1 MLCTQITRML
11 STSELLLTPSK
22 GIAAT
27 VSVPLLLQKQLQV
40 VPLHRRWLRP
50 APAGLVLAW
59 GRKPSA
65 LAAEAFA
72 RRHQLPLLRLEDG
85 FLRSVGLGSAE
96 PPLSLVVDDLGIY
109 YDAGQP
115 SRLEALIRQPLD
127 SVQQARAAALQVQW
141 QQAAVSKYNHSRDLA
156 VPLPQPFVLIADQ
169 TRGDASIGFGQADGN
184 SFQQMLD
191 SARQLYPHHTLVV
204 KTHPDVMA
212 GKKQGH
218 FDLAELRQQGVLVL
232 AEDIHP
238 ASLLPLAS
246 AVFCVTSQLGFEAL
260 LWQKPVHTFGMPF
273 YAGWGL
279 TTDALP
285 APARRQPVS
294 LWQLLH
300 AALIDYPVYLDPETR
315 QPCEVER
322 LINWLALQR
331 REQQRLPARLYAVG
345 FSWWK
350 RHLLRQFVRG
360 SRLSFVRSPDKVP
373 PGADWL
379 CWGSRYPKSAG
390 QIRIEDGFVRSVGL
404 GVALQKPLS
413 WVFDPVGIYYD
424 STAPSQLEQ
433 ILSTTVFSESLLE
446 QAAQL
451 QQQLLG
457 FGITKYNLGQRDW
470 QRPPGRRVVLVP
482 GQVETDASIRLG
494 SPVLKSNLELL
505 RQVRQQ
511 RPDAYLVYK
520 PHPDVQA
527 GLRKAGSDEQQ
538 ALQYCDE
545 LVLTQD
551 MAHLLTQVDEVHTLT
566 SLSGFEA
573 LLRGIPVCCYGQ
585 PFYAGWGLT
594 EDWQP
599 LARRQRR
606 LTLPELI
613 AGALLLY
620 PSYFHP
626 VSGGAC
632 GAAEIVTQLA
642 AGRHQPSVRPWWRPV
657 LEFYLRLC
665 RF

>member
-1 MLCTQITRML
+1 MLSTAITRIL
-11 STSELLLTPSK
+11 STSEVLLTTSK

-27 VSVPLLLQKQLQV
+27 SSVSAMLQKPLQV
-40 VPLHRRWLRP
+40 VPAYRRKARP
-50 APAGLVLAW
+50 QSGSLVLAW

-65 LAAEAFA
+65 QAAEAYA
-72 RRHQLPLLRLEDG
+72 RRHQLALLRLEDG
-85 FLRSVGLGSAE
+85 FLRSVGLGTAE

-115 SRLEALIRQPLD
+115 SRLEALIPQPLNAA
-127 SVQQARAAALQVQW
+127 QQARAAALQGQW

-156 VPLPQPFVLIADQ
+156 QSLPQPFVLIADQ
-169 TRGDASIGFGQADGN
+169 TKGDASIGYGQADAD
-184 SFQQMLD
+184 SFRRMLD
-191 SARQLYPHHTLVV
+191 NARQRYPHHTLVV

-218 FDLAELRQQGVLVL
+218 FDLQQLQRQGVLVL

-260 LWQKPVHTFGMPF
+260 LWQKEVYTFGMPF

-315 QPCEVER
+315 QLCEVER
-322 LINWLALQR
+322 LIDWLALQR
-331 REQQRLPARLYAVG
+331 REQQKLPAHLYAVG

-350 RHLLRQFVRG
+350 RHLLRQFVPG
-360 SRLSFVRSPDKVP
+360 SRLTFVRSPRQVP
-373 PGADWL
+373 AGAEWL
-379 CWGSRYPKSAG
+379 CWGSRYPAAPG
-390 QIRIEDGFVRSVGL
+390 QIRIEDGFIRSVGL
-404 GVALQKPLS
+404 GVALQKPSS

-424 STAPSQLEQ
+424 STAPSQLEH
-433 ILSTTVFSESLLE
+433 ILNRAEFSAPLLA
-446 QAAQL
+446 QAAHL

-457 FGITKYNLGQRDW
+457 LGITKYNLGQRDW
-470 QRPPGRRVVLVP
+470 QRPAGRLVVLVP

-494 SPVLKSNLELL
+494 SPVLKTNLALL
-505 RQVRQQ
+505 AQVRQQ

-527 GLRKAGSDEQQ
+527 GLRKAGSDEQR

-594 EDWQP
+594 EDWLSLP
-599 LARRQRR
+599 RRQRR

-613 AGALLLY
+613 AGTLLLY
-620 PSYFHP
+620 PRYLHP

-632 GAAEIVTQLA
+632 SAAALVTSLA
-642 AGRHQPSVRPWWRPV
+642 ACRQQPQPRPWWRPL
-657 LEFYLRLC
+657 LEFYLRLQ